1 MIEGGLDEESEKLK
15 GGHSS
20 KNNSGNNQAAH
31 SVKSDQD
38 VDNDFDD
45 FLDRKANNTSENK
58 VVV

>member
-20 KNNSGNNQAAH
+20 KNSGNNQAAH